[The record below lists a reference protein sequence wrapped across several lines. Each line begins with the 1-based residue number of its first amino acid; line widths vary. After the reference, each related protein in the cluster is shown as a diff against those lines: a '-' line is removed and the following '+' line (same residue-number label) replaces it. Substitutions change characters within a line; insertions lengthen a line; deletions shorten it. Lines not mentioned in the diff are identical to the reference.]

1 MAGSSCSSSSTG
13 EGSEAYSEISKCN
26 KVAGLSDDLV
36 DFLRARGTLNEGVAR
51 PKVTRQQQMH
61 TGSHCKQLMLEK
73 KRPAAVVR
81 SVKNPVGDSR
91 RDPQNFD
98 ANETKRTEAFQEAFK
113 AMERVKSHANAETS
127 VQGNPSDGCK
137 EAPQF
142 MQQKRREQLEPR
154 IAAAGHVPPLWWG
167 DSVS

>member
-51 PKVTRQQQMH
+51 PK
-61 TGSHCKQLMLEK
+61 MLEK